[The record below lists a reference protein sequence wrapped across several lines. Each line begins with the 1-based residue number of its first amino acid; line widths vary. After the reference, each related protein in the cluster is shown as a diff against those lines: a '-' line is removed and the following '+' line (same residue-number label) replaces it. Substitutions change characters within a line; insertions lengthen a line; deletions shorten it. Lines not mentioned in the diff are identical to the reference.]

1 MEVRGSAACL
11 IGPGHSG
18 IGGVQDSTD
27 RTNGKS
33 ARSSWESDT
42 FYRFR
47 LIEEQSGPTRPG
59 IGGSCNRASPV
70 KNASGNETGVLIEE
84 KHIISAALVAIEME
98 IMKIPTDSTVSRIA
112 NQRFKDR
119 ILSRNK
125 SRRCVQHLSAG
136 ESATKESTLTDL
148 PRCSR
153 IGGEKD
159 VL

>member
-1 MEVRGSAACL
+1 MEVRDSSACL

-33 ARSSWESDT
+33 AARSWENNS
-42 FYRFR
+42 FYR
-47 LIEEQSGPTRPG
+47 LIEEQSGPIRPG
-59 IGGSCNRASPV
+59 ISASCNCASSI

-84 KHIISAALVAIEME
+84 KHIISAALVSIEME

-112 NQRFKDR
+112 NQRLKDR

-125 SRRCVQHLSAG
+125 SRGCVQHLSAR

-148 PRCSR
+148 PRRSR
-153 IGGEKD
+153 VSGEKD
-159 VL
+159 IL